1 MKRIYVILTL
11 AFLTGLTGCGHMGG
25 DRGRTPQNINDVQ
38 AQEQE
43 QERYIYG
50 HGGEA
55 FVRESY

>member
-1 MKRIYVILTL
+1 MKSLYFILTL
-11 AFLTGLTGCGHMGG
+11 AVFTGLFGCTT
-25 DRGRTPQNINDVQ
+25 DSGRTPQNINDVQ

-50 HGGEA
+50 SDA